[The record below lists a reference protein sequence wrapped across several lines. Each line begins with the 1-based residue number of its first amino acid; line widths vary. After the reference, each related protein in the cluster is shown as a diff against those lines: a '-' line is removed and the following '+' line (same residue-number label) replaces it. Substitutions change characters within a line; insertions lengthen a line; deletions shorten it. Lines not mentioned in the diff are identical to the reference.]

1 LPDAVHDVA
10 PVTDHARTL
19 EPPDATEPGVEVKVI
34 AGEPETMRVALHCAV
49 VPPLLP
55 PHDQVYVLVFVVTD
69 EAVPTPQRFIVGA
82 VENVPPLLVPHTPL
96 TGAEETVTVTL

>member
-55 PHDQVYVLVFVVTD
+55 PHDQVYVLVFVLTLD
-69 EAVPTPQRFIVGA
+69 AVPVEQRFEEGGTEKEA
-82 VENVPPLLVPHTPL
+82 PFEDPHDPL
-96 TGAEETVTVTL
+96 TGTGAMYVVR